1 MADEAAEQGDPVKP
15 LHRRQRTRWTG
26 IEIAEAAWALVGA
39 TPAAVLQAV
48 APTAAHHARR
58 PCVHPPPVS
67 ISLHAWQFTGD
78 AAAAKGGSG
87 GKVNAAYAPDVTEP
101 VRWSDQ
107 LEALAG
113 PAVPD
118 LPRAGTAPDR
128 EAFARTFR
136 DSAGIARNTD
146 LPMLARLLRVNPGP
160 APTGLTGI
168 CERTWWALHT
178 DPASCEREFGAGE
191 GPLAIEVRGEGIEA
205 WTEAELSALHGL
217 THLAIRSG
225 SRVLAARCLSA
236 VAWHLGEIQ
245 PDNGTNRPWAVHAFV
260 LAGRAMPDATMHAR
274 TLVHNAIVERGR
286 PERFGAVLLL
296 DAADALRDPGTA
308 VFDQAC

>member
-1 MADEAAEQGDPVKP
+1 MIG
-15 LHRRQRTRWTG
+15 
-26 IEIAEAAWALVGA
+26 
-39 TPAAVLQAV
+39 
-48 APTAAHHARR
+48 
-58 PCVHPPPVS
+58 
-67 ISLHAWQFTGD
+67 
-78 AAAAKGGSG
+78 
-87 GKVNAAYAPDVTEP
+87 AYAPRVTDP
-101 VRWSDQ
+101 LTWSDQ
-107 LEALAG
+107 LEAIAG

-118 LPRAGTAPDR
+118 LPRAGLAADR
-128 EAFARTFR
+128 LAFARAFR
-136 DSAGIARNTD
+136 DSAGIARKTD
-146 LPMLARLLRVNPGP
+146 LPMLGRLLRVNPGP
-160 APTGLTGI
+160 APTAMMGT
-168 CERTWWALHT
+168 CERIWWALHAG
-178 DPASCEREFGAGE
+178 PESCERELGTGS

-225 SRVLAARCLSA
+225 SRPLAARCLSA

-260 LAGRAMPDATMHAR
+260 LAGRSMPDAMMHAR

-296 DAADALRDPGTA
+296 DAADALRDPGAA